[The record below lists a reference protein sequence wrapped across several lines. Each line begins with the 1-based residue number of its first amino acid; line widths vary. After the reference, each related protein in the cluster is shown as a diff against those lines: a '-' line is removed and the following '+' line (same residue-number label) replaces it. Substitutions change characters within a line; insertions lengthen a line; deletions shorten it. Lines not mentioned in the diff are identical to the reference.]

1 MTSNTIP
8 CPIMG
13 CKHSATGTSH
23 PFQTLTTLIRHLQGD
38 SHKHSLHL
46 LDHSVCHNINLF
58 TCSHHNCSQHPGHFF
73 TSKRALDTHTTTHHP
88 VLFTHH
94 PSTPTTTFTHIIF
107 DSHASTHLIDNWTN
121 GINFI
126 LTHYNHEPPH
136 FRSTWLDKLKRNN
149 KKRFQILHAKIIETI
164 IHSHSANAS
173 APFWWL
179 LFHLELL
186 ILCPT
191 DIHNRD
197 NMSIGGIIHQ
207 RLDDLQS
214 GNIEALFNDAF
225 KIRSRNTQHA
235 PPHNNGNR
243 AAQIA
248 ADSDNYRTAIA
259 RLNSTN
265 PIATITRK
273 NISTVKA
280 LYSPPVPHRD
290 FNPPNPPIQAHT
302 LPGDICHTIKHAPK
316 HKGTGLNADSIDIFT
331 SLVKLDNPHI
341 NTNIHSL
348 FNLIYSGQIPTIT
361 KKFFTDTYL
370 FCLHKDNNDPS
381 KLRPIGIPTA
391 IRRLIASHI
400 AITMKD
406 KFATHLLPHNYAVGV
421 NGGMDF
427 IIKAMQL
434 SIEHSII
441 TP

>member
-1 MTSNTIP
+1 MRTPPTTMMTSNPTP

-46 LDHSVCHNINLF
+46 LDHSVCHDINLF

-94 PSTPTTTFTHIIF
+94 PSTPTTTFTNIIF

-126 LTHYNHEPPH
+126 LTHYDHEPPH
-136 FRSTWLDKLKRNN
+136 FRSTLLHCLTRNN
-149 KKRFQILHAKIIETI
+149 KKRFQVLHAKIIET

-179 LFHLELL
+179 LFHIELL

-191 DIHNRD
+191 NIHNRD
-197 NMSIGGIIHQ
+197 NTTISGIIHQ
-207 RLDDLQS
+207 QLDDLQS
-214 GNIEALFNDAF
+214 GNIEALFIDAF
-225 KIRSRNTQHA
+225 KIRSRNTQLT

-259 RLNSTN
+259 RLNSSN
-265 PIATITRK
+265 PIATITRN

-280 LYSPPVPHRD
+280 LYSQPTPHRH
-290 FNPPNPPIQAHT
+290 FNPPPSTASSYPPRRHLPHHQTRPQTQRHRTQCRLHRHLHFPCEPGQPTHQHQYPQPIQPHLLQPNPNHHQEILHRH
-302 LPGDICHTIKHAPK
+302 LPILLTQ
-316 HKGTGLNADSIDIFT
+316 
-331 SLVKLDNPHI
+331 
-341 NTNIHSL
+341 
-348 FNLIYSGQIPTIT
+348 GQQ
-361 KKFFTDTYL
+361 
-370 FCLHKDNNDPS
+370 
-381 KLRPIGIPTA
+381 RPIQTTTHRHPN
-391 IRRLIASHI
+391 RHP
-400 AITMKD
+400 
-406 KFATHLLPHNYAVGV
+406 ATHR
-421 NGGMDF
+421 
-427 IIKAMQL
+427 
-434 SIEHSII
+434 I
-441 TP
+441 THCGHHERQVCHPPPSS